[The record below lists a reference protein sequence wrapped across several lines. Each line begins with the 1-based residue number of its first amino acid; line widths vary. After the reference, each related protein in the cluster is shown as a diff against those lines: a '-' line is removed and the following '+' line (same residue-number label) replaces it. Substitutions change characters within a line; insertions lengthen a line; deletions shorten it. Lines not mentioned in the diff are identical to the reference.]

1 MSPTDRRRRAGRRI
15 ALVCGAVVVLMTGAA
30 FAAVPL
36 YKAFCQATG
45 FGGSIP
51 RAKVAP
57 TATLNRELDVNF
69 DTNTRD
75 VPWSF
80 KAEQHRQ
87 TIKLGATSIAFFKV
101 KNTSDKPVT
110 ARAAY
115 NVSPESAGWY
125 VRKLQ
130 CFCFEAQTLQP
141 GQEAEFPVVYF
152 IDPKFAS
159 DPETRG
165 YNDIT
170 LSYTFVQ
177 VAAPPAKAS
186 PAKAETVKRAQ
197 GLGAAASAGL

>member
-1 MSPTDRRRRAGRRI
+1 MSRADPRRRAHRRV
-15 ALVCGAVVVLMTGAA
+15 ALICGAVAVFMTGAA

-51 RAKVAP
+51 KAKVAP
-57 TATLNRELDVNF
+57 TETLNRKLDVHF
-69 DTNTRD
+69 DTNVRD
-75 VPWSF
+75 VPWTF
-80 KAEQHRQ
+80 KAEQHSQ
-87 TIKLGATSIAFFKV
+87 TVRIGASSIAFFKV
-101 KNTSDKPVT
+101 KNTSEKPIT

-130 CFCFEAQTLQP
+130 CFCFNAQTLQP

-152 IDPKFAS
+152 IDPKFAT
-159 DPETRG
+159 DPETRD
-165 YNDIT
+165 YNGIT

-177 VAAPPAKAS
+177 IAPEPPKTAPLKTDS
-186 PAKAETVKRAQ
+186 PKRVQ
-197 GLGAAASAGL
+197 PLGAPAQAGL